1 MRSIRILAALFLSH
15 GGFCETSAAQA
26 STPAARTV
34 ALTFEINMTAE
45 IDSKRFDP
53 SRDRVGIRGAAEP
66 LSWQKSIEARPNGDA
81 GNPREALYAVTI
93 AFEREALGDQ
103 PLQYKFKIERAG
115 AAANDGWESGRNRVV
130 LTREATLSIKR
141 AFDSPPEPIPL
152 ERTGRIDR
160 IAPDSWPAS
169 KFVEPREIQVWLPPG
184 YEADALRRYPVL
196 YLHDGN
202 NVFDAAG
209 VGAEW
214 RVDEAAQKMVL
225 ANEVSPFIV
234 VAIANTAKRWD
245 EYTPVAMTLPP
256 DRARSANAERV
267 GGKAQAYADYLI
279 REVKPMIDARYR
291 TLSDAKHTSV
301 GGSSLGG
308 LVSLWLALNRS
319 DVFGAALVVS
329 PSVWWGDDFLV
340 EEVKRAKPATLAR
353 ARPRLWLDMGTRET
367 TRAIPDVRRLRD
379 TLIER
384 GWTLGDTLGYLEAE
398 NASHDEASWAKR
410 VPQMLRFLYAKR

>member
-1 MRSIRILAALFLSH
+1 MRSLQFFLALFLAN
-15 GGFCETSAAQA
+15 FCLCAIAHAQTSD
-26 STPAARTV
+26 PATRTI
-34 ALTFEINMTAE
+34 AIAFEIDMRAE
-45 IDSKRFDP
+45 IGTGRFDP
-53 SRDRVGIRGAAEP
+53 LRDRLGVRGAIEP
-66 LSWQKSIEARPNGDA
+66 LSWQKSIEARSIGDA
-81 GNPREALYAVTI
+81 RDARYAVTLS
-93 AFEREALGDQ
+93 FDREALGDQ

-115 AAANDGWESGRNRVV
+115 AAANEGWESGRNRVV
-130 LTREATLSIKR
+130 LAREAATTIRR
-141 AFDSPPEPIPL
+141 AFDSPPEPIPA

-160 IAPDSWPAS
+160 IAPEAWPAS
-169 KFVEPREIQVWLPPG
+169 KFVEPREIQVWLPPA
-184 YEADALRRYPVL
+184 YETDALRRYPVL

-202 NVFDAAG
+202 NVFDADAS
-209 VGAEW
+209 GAEW
-214 RVDEAAQKMVL
+214 RVDEAAQRLVL
-225 ANEVSPFIV
+225 AHKVAPFIV

-256 DRARSANAERV
+256 DRARSMRAERV
-267 GGKAQAYADYLI
+267 GGNAQAYADFLI

-291 TLSDAKHTSV
+291 TLADAKHTSV

-329 PSVWWGDDFLV
+329 PSVWWGNGFLI
-340 EEVKRAKPATLAR
+340 EEAKRATLAG

-367 TRAIPDVRRLRD
+367 ERAIPDVRRLRD

-384 GWTLGDTLGYLEAE
+384 GWKLGDTMSYLEAE

-410 VPQMLRFLYAKR
+410 VPQMLRYLYAPR